1 MFQIE
6 ARAKP
11 GHSLTSPYGRD
22 WEIVCSNRH
31 PDMEELDYDY
41 MVQLSN
47 DWAKTDPSTFY
58 RVVPCTD
65 AMAYADPF
73 YEEPENDTVPG
84 AMRQYFEEEE

>member
-11 GHSLTSPYGRD
+11 CHALTSLYGPD
-22 WEIVCSNRH
+22 WEIVCSNSR
-31 PDMEELDYDY
+31 PDLEELDYDD

-47 DWAKTDPSTFY
+47 DWAKTDPSTLY

-84 AMRQYFEEEE
+84 ALRQYFEEEE